1 MQRVSRDVRADV
13 RRQACPRVQVPRP
26 RADEWRHAGVRKQP
40 APDHQQYVRKVT
52 LPSGKTIEVI
62 SFDDQLAP
70 AQPTFTCAPT
80 APPSSSTRSPGK
92 RPRTR
97 RWEVSLRC
105 PNCEWT
111 VTDIFEE
118 EAIQRFDETLDRGT
132 EALVADLRQLSRAN
146 MEDDV
151 ERFIMALNAE
161 HVLPED
167 F

>member
-1 MQRVSRDVRADV
+1 MQEFGSS
-13 RRQACPRVQVPRP
+13 
-26 RADEWRHAGVRKQP
+26 P
-40 APDHQQYVRKVT
+40 APDHNQYVRKVV

-62 SFDDQLAP
+62 SFEDVAPVETDIHVCPECTSQLVYPVAWEE
-70 AQPTFTCAPT
+70 AD
-80 APPSSSTRSPGK
+80 RS
-92 RPRTR
+92 

-105 PNCEWT
+105 PNCEWS
-111 VTDIFEE
+111 VSDIFEE

-132 EALVADLRQLSRAN
+132 EALIADLRRLTRAN

-151 ERFIMALNAE
+151 ERFVTALTAG

>member
-1 MQRVSRDVRADV
+1 MQEFENS
-13 RRQACPRVQVPRP
+13 
-26 RADEWRHAGVRKQP
+26 P
-40 APDHQQYVRKVT
+40 APDHNQYVRKVV

-62 SFDDQLAP
+62 SFEDLGP
-70 AQPTFTCAPT
+70 AQADIHVCRQCASELVYPVT
-80 APPSSSTRSPGK
+80 WEEADRS
-92 RPRTR
+92 

-118 EAIQRFDETLDRGT
+118 EDIQRFDETLDRGT

-146 MEDDV
+146 MEEDV
-151 ERFIMALNAE
+151 ERFINALTAG
-161 HVLPED
+161 HLLPED

>member
-1 MQRVSRDVRADV
+1 MQEFENS
-13 RRQACPRVQVPRP
+13 
-26 RADEWRHAGVRKQP
+26 P
-40 APDHQQYVRKVT
+40 APDHNQHVRKVT

-62 SFDDQLAP
+62 SFDDLAP
-70 AQPTFTCAPT
+70 AETDIHVC
-80 APPSSSTRSPGK
+80 PSCRSELVYPVAWEEADQ
-92 RPRTR
+92 T

-111 VTDIFEE
+111 TTDIFEE

-146 MEDDV
+146 FEEDV
-151 ERFIMALNAE
+151 ERFVSALMAGHL
-161 HVLPED
+161 LPED